1 MIRYLIAL
9 ILCTLLSCRVPVD
22 DKIYNSGIHVIPEP
36 NEMAIGQGVFTI
48 DGSTTIY
55 TGTDEWNSET
65 ELLKGRLTNASGY
78 DIKLSDKAS
87 GNSILL
93 KKDKSLGREEYKVN
107 VCEDSIELIASNGQG
122 MFYAVQTLLQLLP
135 AEVEIGHPSRF
146 ILSVPC
152 VNISDSPRFR
162 YRGLMIDPCR
172 HFFSVDDL
180 KRQLDVMAMLK
191 MNRLHLH
198 LTDNQGWRIA
208 IDKYPQLVECS
219 AVQETYNGKKYGPY
233 YYTKEDIKDLVDY
246 AGRLHI
252 DVIPEIEFPGHSL
265 SALVAFPE
273 LSCTGGPFESEQVF
287 GYEENVFCIG
297 NDSVFTLMEDI
308 LREVAA
314 MFPSKYLSSPEK
326 C

>member
-122 MFYAVQTLLQLLP
+122 MF
-135 AEVEIGHPSRF
+135 
-146 ILSVPC
+146 
-152 VNISDSPRFR
+152 
-162 YRGLMIDPCR
+162 
-172 HFFSVDDL
+172 
-180 KRQLDVMAMLK
+180 
-191 MNRLHLH
+191 
-198 LTDNQGWRIA
+198 
-208 IDKYPQLVECS
+208 
-219 AVQETYNGKKYGPY
+219 
-233 YYTKEDIKDLVDY
+233 
-246 AGRLHI
+246 
-252 DVIPEIEFPGHSL
+252 
-265 SALVAFPE
+265 
-273 LSCTGGPFESEQVF
+273 
-287 GYEENVFCIG
+287 
-297 NDSVFTLMEDI
+297 
-308 LREVAA
+308 
-314 MFPSKYLSSPEK
+314 
-326 C
+326 